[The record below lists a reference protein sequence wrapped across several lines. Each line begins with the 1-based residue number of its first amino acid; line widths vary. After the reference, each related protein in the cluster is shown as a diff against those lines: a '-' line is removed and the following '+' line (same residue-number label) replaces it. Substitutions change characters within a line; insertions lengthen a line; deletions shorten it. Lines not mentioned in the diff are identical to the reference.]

1 MQLCQEGDIPKAR
14 LLLDHGADINA
25 VDEEYRSTP
34 LGFAVRWGRREI
46 AVNAGV
52 DEISQLPG
60 YQDVGEDENCAISRE
75 DASLTFKRGGY
86 LTLVTSEYE
95 KKRSRAVIEN
105 ETHNFA
111 LLKPRHARFTLG
123 SDAFGKT
130 PTIGAIA
137 MSKLGIFSNLEL
149 LKMWCESTPRTIF
162 PGRKIGLLREGYEAS
177 FLVLNG
183 NPLKEFAQVKAI
195 RLRVKQGQVIT
206 LEEKKP

>member
-1 MQLCQEGDIPKAR
+1 
-14 LLLDHGADINA
+14 
-25 VDEEYRSTP
+25 
-34 LGFAVRWGRREI
+34 
-46 AVNAGV
+46 
-52 DEISQLPG
+52 
-60 YQDVGEDENCAISRE
+60 
-75 DASLTFKRGGY
+75 
-86 LTLVTSEYE
+86 
-95 KKRSRAVIEN
+95 
-105 ETHNFA
+105 
-111 LLKPRHARFTLG
+111 
-123 SDAFGKT
+123 
-130 PTIGAIA
+130 